1 MEVDL
6 HWSLEGGLHWSSVME
21 LHWMPETWP
30 RSSPGEVD
38 PHFERAEGADDLP
51 PFLASDSGKSFDR

>member
-1 MEVDL
+1 
-6 HWSLEGGLHWSSVME
+6 
-21 LHWMPETWP
+21 MPETWP